1 MPLLLLITENARC
14 QCDSVAAIFD
24 FVPGCPYFE
33 ALAYRFFCLANDAH
47 FAAFEF
53 PGPWLRYTQVD
64 RSQRSARL
72 VTIRPMNLVGD
83 DLADDAC
90 FDLRGVEV
98 LESPRRKR
106 RA

>member
-24 FVPGCPYFE
+24 FFPGCPYFE

-47 FAAFEF
+47 LAAFEF
-53 PGPWLRYTQVD
+53 PGSRLRYAQVD

-72 VTIRPMNLVGD
+72 VTIRPMNLIGD
-83 DLADDAC
+83 DLANDVC
-90 FDLRGVEV
+90 LDLRRVETF
-98 LESPRRKR
+98 ESARRKR